1 MGKLIHITLLALI
14 LISAF
19 FLRFY
24 GTGNMELLGDEYT
37 DFSIAVTLKNNPNP
51 FDSNYKYED
60 IYLDQTRFSYYLT
73 AFLLSWKFN
82 IIGSRILSVIFGTL
96 TVLLVYL
103 IGKELFNET
112 AGVISAAL
120 IAFSVYHIAFS
131 RLAMTSGDSIFLFF
145 YMASMYAFFIGLKY
159 SKNFYIFLSAVLT
172 GISIA
177 TKLFGLFLFPIYL
190 LTLWFY
196 RKKIIFRAKSN
207 RLLNILYFSLVPASI
222 YVMISILPAHL
233 SNFKLYLYF
242 ISILFIAIYT
252 TILLCSKTRF
262 MDIFVPIHFLVLATL
277 YTFTFTPIHLSPANF
292 LGVFGWF
299 SEWNLSP
306 LATAPYYENF
316 MILFIKLGI
325 IFSIIFLL
333 SLANFFRKAKSIQ
346 CTYLMLFF
354 LVPMLALTAIK
365 WKVTW
370 HLMIIFPIV
379 YLIIGKYLNDIFHR
393 IKKQKSLYFI
403 SLPFFL
409 FFLFLPLYNMQNI
422 YPYYELQGYQ
432 YGDSSIG
439 YNKAAFLSFEG
450 IRAASNYIEQNT
462 EENATVV
469 IYLFD
474 LRYTFY
480 GYSFTNFM
488 YYPKKNPGR
497 YILVESKEELANG
510 NYDYVLLHF
519 YSKKSAA
526 IPKTCILNKTFSIDT
541 IEAFYLYKC

>member
-1 MGKLIHITLLALI
+1 MGKSIHIALLALI

-19 FLRFY
+19 FIRFHNI
-24 GTGNMELLGDEYT
+24 GSTELLGDEYM

-51 FDSNYKYED
+51 FDSNYKYKD
-60 IYLDQTRFSYYLT
+60 FFLDQTRFSHYLT

-103 IGKELFNET
+103 IGKELFNEK
-112 AGVISAAL
+112 AGLISAAL

-145 YMASMYAFFIGLKY
+145 YMASMYTFFIGLKY
-159 SKNFYIFLSAVLT
+159 SKNFYIFLSAILT

-196 RKKIIFRAKSN
+196 RKKIIFKAKSR
-207 RLLNILYFSLVPASI
+207 RLLKILYFSLVPASI
-222 YVMISILPAHL
+222 YVIIFILPAYL

-252 TILLCSKTRF
+252 AILFYSKTRF
-262 MDIFVPIHFLVLATL
+262 MNLFVPIHFLVLAAL
-277 YTFTFTPIHLSPANF
+277 YTFTFTPIHLSLANF
-292 LGVFGWF
+292 LEVFNWF
-299 SEWNLSP
+299 SEWNPSP
-306 LATAPYYENF
+306 LASAPYYESF

-325 IFSIIFLL
+325 IFSIIFLI
-333 SLANFFRKAKSIQ
+333 SLANFFRKAKPVQYI
-346 CTYLMLFF
+346 YLILFF

-379 YLIIGKYLNDIFHR
+379 YLIIGKYLNDTFQR

-403 SLPFFL
+403 SMSLFL
-409 FFLFLPLYNMQNI
+409 FFLFLPLYNSQKI

-450 IRAASNYIEQNT
+450 IRTVSNYIEQNT
-462 EENATVV
+462 EEDAAVV

-474 LRYTFY
+474 LKYTFY
-480 GYSFTNFM
+480 DYSFMNFM
-488 YYPKKNPGR
+488 YYQKKNPGR
-497 YILVESKEELANG
+497 YILAESKEELANG
-510 NYDYVLLHF
+510 NYDYVLLNF
-519 YSKKSAA
+519 YSKKSAV

-541 IEAFYLYKC
+541 IETFYLYKC